1 LQVGIREVQALL
13 DRGQRDVHD
22 GRVEDDHELR
32 EADDDEDEPAV
43 GFGLLHAELLLSGSS
58 GPLTVAQVD

>member
-1 LQVGIREVQALL
+1 ML

-22 GRVEDDHELR
+22 GGVENDHELR

-43 GFGLLHAELLLSGSS
+43 GFGLLHGRALL
-58 GPLTVAQVD
+58 